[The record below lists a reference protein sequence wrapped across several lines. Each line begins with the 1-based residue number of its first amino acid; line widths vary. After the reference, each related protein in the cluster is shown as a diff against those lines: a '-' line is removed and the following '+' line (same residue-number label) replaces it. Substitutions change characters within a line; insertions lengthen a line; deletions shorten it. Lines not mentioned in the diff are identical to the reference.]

1 MTLLFVIA
9 SKDVVY
15 ESEIKLPQKKKKSS
29 IWDELRPGTAMKREV
44 CTYAPEHQDSYT
56 KKVRNRA
63 CVGHSLVYFHHLLT
77 L

>member
-63 CVGHSLVYFHHLLT
+63 RVEHSLVYFHHLLT